1 MFAFAGSG
9 DTMRIGPRNVESC
22 KAGLEQMGITLIAG
36 IPEEIMEE
44 PLSWTVQRVSLQY
57 EAYKRA

>member
-1 MFAFAGSG
+1 
-9 DTMRIGPRNVESC
+9 MRIGPRNVESC
-22 KAGLEQMGITLIAG
+22 KAGLEQMGITLIAEDTG
-36 IPEEIMEE
+36 GNMEE